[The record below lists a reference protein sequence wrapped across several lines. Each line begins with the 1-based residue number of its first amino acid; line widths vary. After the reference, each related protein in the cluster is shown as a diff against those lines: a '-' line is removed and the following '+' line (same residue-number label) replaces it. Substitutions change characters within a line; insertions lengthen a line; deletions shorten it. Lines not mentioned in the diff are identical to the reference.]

1 MKKNKTADTYEQIF
15 VELENI
21 VEKMDSGDISLE
33 KSLELFEK
41 GMGLL
46 KDGKKKLDQAES
58 KVKTLIKDSDS
69 YISKKKKK

>member
-1 MKKNKTADTYEQIF
+1 MKKNKSADSYEQIF

-41 GMGLL
+41 GVSLI

-58 KVKTLIKDSDS
+58 RVKTLIKDSDTPN
-69 YISKKKKK
+69 SKK

>member
-1 MKKNKTADTYEQIF
+1 MKKNKSADSYEQIF

-41 GMGLL
+41 GVSLI

-58 KVKTLIKDSDS
+58 RVKILIKDSDTP
-69 YISKKKKK
+69 ISKK

>member
-1 MKKNKTADTYEQIF
+1 MKKNKAEDSYEQIF
-15 VELENI
+15 VELESI

-41 GMGLL
+41 GVSLI

-58 KVKTLIKDSDS
+58 RVKILIKDSDTS
-69 YISKKKKK
+69 ISKK

>member
-1 MKKNKTADTYEQIF
+1 MKKNKAADSYEEIF
-15 VELENI
+15 VEIESI

-58 KVKTLIKDSDS
+58 RVETLIKDSDS
-69 YISKKKKK
+69 YISKEQKK

>member
-1 MKKNKTADTYEQIF
+1 MKKNKTEDSYEQIF
-15 VELENI
+15 VELESI

-41 GMGLL
+41 GMGLI